1 MKLTS
6 IEISFGSI
14 ALSKARNIHI
24 IYKGFELEIE
34 EIALK
39 SNFFNSEISN
49 PVQVFI
55 RDVRIN
61 KTIETNDDV
70 FGKKMSKAS
79 SEEPIKQIPSFLVTF
94 FQVCLIFL
102 SFRVKFSLFCEN
114 LFLVHGHK
122 HIKYFL
128 LFAEQRKRPGVVA
141 AHVTERV

>member
-6 IEISFGSI
+6 IKISFGSI
-14 ALSKARNIHI
+14 ALSKARNIQI
-24 IYKGFELEIE
+24 IYKGFELQIE

-79 SEEPIKQIPSFLVTF
+79 SQEPIKQIPSFLVTF
-94 FQVCLIFL
+94 FQVGANFLIF
-102 SFRVKFSLFCEN
+102 FNFHCFMK
-114 LFLVHGHK
+114 
-122 HIKYFL
+122 IYF
-128 LFAEQRKRPGVVA
+128 
-141 AHVTERV
+141 

>member
-14 ALSKARNIHI
+14 ALSKARNIQI
-24 IYKGFELEIE
+24 IYKGFELQIE

-49 PVQVFI
+49 PVQIFI

-79 SEEPIKQIPSFLVTF
+79 SQEPIKQIPSFLVTF
-94 FQVCLIFL
+94 FQVCATFL
-102 SFRVKFSLFCEN
+102 SVRVQFSLFYEN

-122 HIKYFL
+122 HIEYFL
-128 LFAEQRKRPGVVA
+128 LLAEQR
-141 AHVTERV
+141 E